1 MSAAIEKIVILPTY
15 NERDNIDTMLERLI
29 GLPFGLHV
37 LVVDDRSP
45 DGTAERVR
53 EWSAREPRVHLLERA
68 GKLGLGS
75 AYREGFR
82 WALDRGAEYVLQMD
96 CDFSHDPDSI
106 GDFLRWSQEYD
117 LVLGSRY
124 LNGVTVVNW
133 PLSRLILSYGANLY
147 TRLITGLPVN
157 DATGGFK
164 CFRRRAL
171 EGVRLDRVRS
181 DGYSFQIEM
190 TFKCWKRGFRIKE
203 IPILFVD
210 RRAGVSKMN
219 RKIIFEASWMVWS
232 LRLLDLFGQVE

>member
-15 NERDNIDTMLERLI
+15 NERENIDAMLERLMA
-29 GLPFGLHV
+29 LPFALQV
-37 LVVDDRSP
+37 LVVDDHSP
-45 DGTAERVR
+45 DGTGEAVR
-53 EWSAREPRVHLLERA
+53 AWVAREPRIHLLERA

-82 WALDRGAEYVLQMD
+82 WALDRGAEYVFEMD

-106 GDFLRWSQEYD
+106 GEFIRHAQHHD

-133 PLSRLILSYGANLY
+133 PLSRLILSYCANVY
-147 TRLITGLPVN
+147 TRLVTGLPVK

-171 EGVRLDRVRS
+171 EGVRLDRVQS
-181 DGYSFQIEM
+181 DGYAFQIEM
-190 TFKCWKRGFRIKE
+190 TFKCWKRGFRILE
-203 IPILFVD
+203 IPIVFVD
-210 RRAGVSKMN
+210 RRAGVSKMD
-219 RKIIFEASWMVWS
+219 RRIILEAVGMVWR
-232 LRLLDLFGQVE
+232 LRLLDLFGRVE